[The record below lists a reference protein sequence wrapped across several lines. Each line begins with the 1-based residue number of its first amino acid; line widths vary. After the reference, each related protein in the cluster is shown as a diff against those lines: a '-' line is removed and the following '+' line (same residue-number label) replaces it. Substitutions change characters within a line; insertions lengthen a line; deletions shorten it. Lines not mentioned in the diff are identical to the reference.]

1 MLDHLLFNKLKWW
14 SITDDKGNFNSKLI
28 PVSGTIRAGAPVNGG
43 GTTAP
48 RDVDVTITGFLR
60 AGAELNHQEY
70 AGENLSYDVY
80 TIKREPALNT
90 NSVWIPVTSFKKVN
104 WGGKVLLNTVISRI
118 KSLPRLEVA

>member
-104 WGGKVLLNTVISRI
+104 WGGKRLLSHAYQALRRVVI
-118 KSLPRLEVA
+118 A